1 MDTVGVLTLCA
12 LLISGP
18 LTRISRRKER
28 NDDERT
34 RHVLFNLCNS
44 YHYPDMGDPHYGLE
58 TAMTIWDDLE
68 IDYRVDIAAEDAW
81 RRRADRLLFL
91 HGDDPQWLDDE
102 ERDNEL

>member
-1 MDTVGVLTLCA
+1 
-12 LLISGP
+12 
-18 LTRISRRKER
+18 
-28 NDDERT
+28 
-34 RHVLFNLCNS
+34 
-44 YHYPDMGDPHYGLE
+44 
-58 TAMTIWDDLE
+58 MTIWDDLE